1 MIERAIREHVPLFVF
16 NPKQYE
22 TKQQFERE
30 ILKQLQQKE
39 IEWIVLAGYM
49 RLIGSTLL
57 QAYPN
62 KIVNIHPS
70 LLPAFPG
77 KDAIGQ
83 AYRYG
88 VKVTG
93 VTVHYVDEGMDTGPI
108 IAQQALYIYDG
119 EPLESVER
127 RIHDIEHTLYPQVI
141 QQLLTEKGSTNHEKR
156 AIISVSNKKGIV
168 TFAKQL
174 VELGVEIIST
184 GGTKRVLAEHGIP
197 VVSISDVT
205 NFPEILDGRVKTL
218 HPNIHGGLL
227 AVRDD
232 ETHKNSCKTMPLRQS
247 TLLLSIYIHS
257 KKRSQSQ
264 TCRLWKRLKISI
276 LAVRLCCGQRQKPC
290 LCHSCRRSY

>member
-1 MIERAIREHVPLFVF
+1 MKRIAIFASGSGTNFQAIVDAVKKGDIQAEVALLVCDRPQAKVIERAMREHVPIFVF

-30 ILKQLQQKE
+30 ILQQLQQKE
-39 IEWIVLAGYM
+39 IDLVVLAGYM
-49 RLIGSTLL
+49 RLIGPTLL

-108 IAQQALYIYDG
+108 IAQRALYIDDG

-127 RIHDIEHTLYPQVI
+127 RIHEIEHVLYPQVI
-141 QQLLTEKGSTNHEKR
+141 QQLLTEKGSTKNEKT
-156 AIISVSNKKGIV
+156 SN
-168 TFAKQL
+168 
-174 VELGVEIIST
+174 
-184 GGTKRVLAEHGIP
+184 
-197 VVSISDVT
+197 
-205 NFPEILDGRVKTL
+205 
-218 HPNIHGGLL
+218 
-227 AVRDD
+227 
-232 ETHKNSCKTMPLRQS
+232 
-247 TLLLSIYIHS
+247 Y
-257 KKRSQSQ
+257 
-264 TCRLWKRLKISI
+264 
-276 LAVRLCCGQRQKPC
+276 
-290 LCHSCRRSY
+290 